1 MMIGLSVYLCSSV
14 YLSVCLYVYCLVR
27 LAWER
32 GLLVAVQAG
41 RLAALRRGPLT
52 DDYVEDVSLVK
63 PLLVLLCQLHSCR
76 CVQRR

>member
-1 MMIGLSVYLCSSV
+1 MMIGLS
-14 YLSVCLYVYCLVR
+14 VYCLVR

-41 RLAALRRGPLT
+41 RLAALRRVPLT

-76 CVQRR
+76 CVERR